1 MEPQNPKNFL
11 ASQGRTSQG
20 PGTLDR
26 VTVLVLTNRQ
36 QKWFT
41 FWEHDPGEVPAD
53 IDKPFFSYRVCT
65 AFVYLKCDVVVD
77 EWPRARAARGAG
89 APGGRRAIRRLKGW
103 GGGRCVRI
111 V

>member
-65 AFVYLKCDVVVD
+65 AFVRGFRLFEMRCGCGRV
-77 EWPRARAARGAG
+77 EWPRARAGRAGRGGAG
-89 APGGRRAIRRLKGW
+89 GAGL
-103 GGGRCVRI
+103 
-111 V
+111 